1 MAKRIKKPP
10 ITPEQRREWL
20 KRHDQG
26 EKPPKIADTDDVDV
40 RTVRLHLNKALEE
53 REIKEARSTVLRNA
67 LEGHYGDL
75 RHFAERLDS
84 QIAGQPPVSP
94 STRDDYLQ
102 ASLRQHL
109 PRSPIWRY
117 LARLDILHQRVA
129 QSKHGVETRLG
140 QEAWADSRLDPFLS
154 DSESVVIH
162 GIVSVLPSQAEQWA
176 QGLSGL
182 NCDDNLIS
190 EPAEEGFVNLRYGAW
205 QMGKVKQEHV
215 AIIREVLEDFKPRI
229 KNWEE
234 YTDLEKSFT
243 ELKLLRQKLRDE
255 LAIIILRRIV
265 PGKCKYCP
273 L

>member
-1 MAKRIKKPP
+1 MTNRNKKNPIKPD
-10 ITPEQRREWL
+10 QRREWL
-20 KRHDQG
+20 RRYEQG
-26 EKPPKIADTDDVDV
+26 EKPPQIADSDEVDV
-40 RTVRLHLNKALEE
+40 RTVRKHIGLAIQE
-53 REIKEARSTVLRNA
+53 REAKEARSTVLRNA

-94 STRDDYLQ
+94 STRDDYLR

-154 DSESVVIH
+154 DSEPVVIH
-162 GIVSVLPSQAEQWA
+162 GIVGILSSQAEQWA
-176 QGLSGL
+176 QGYRGL
-182 NCDDNLIS
+182 NLEENLVR

-205 QMGKVKQEHV
+205 QMGKVKNEQV
-215 AIIREVLEDFKPRI
+215 AIIKDVLKDFESSI
-229 KNWEE
+229 TAWDE
-234 YTDLEKSFT
+234 YRDLEKSHA
-243 ELKLLRQKLRDE
+243 ELKRVRKNLRDE
-255 LAIIILRRIV
+255 LAVIILRRIV

>member
-1 MAKRIKKPP
+1 MNKRIKKPP
-10 ITPEQRREWL
+10 ITPEQRRDWL

-53 REIKEARSTVLRNA
+53 REIKEARTTVLRNA
-67 LEGHYGDL
+67 LEL
-75 RHFAERLDS
+75 HFADLCNYATRLDS
-84 QIAGQPPVSP
+84 EIRDLRSISP
-94 STRDDYLQ
+94 TTEDRMW

-109 PRSPIWRY
+109 PRSPVWRY
-117 LARLDILHQRVA
+117 LTRWDTLHQKISQIKPEIERKLEKEVKSDARLDPIV
-129 QSKHGVETRLG
+129 SDGET
-140 QEAWADSRLDPFLS
+140 A
-154 DSESVVIH
+154 VIP
-162 GIVSVLPSQAEQWA
+162 GIVVVLAFQAEQWA
-176 QGLSGL
+176 QGFNGL

-205 QMGKVKQEHV
+205 QMGKVKKEHV
-215 AIIREVLEDFKPRI
+215 ATIREVLEDFESRL

-234 YTDLEKSFT
+234 YNDLEKSFT

>member
-1 MAKRIKKPP
+1 MNKRIKKPH

-117 LARLDILHQRVA
+117 LARWDILHQKISQIKPEIERKLEKEVK
-129 QSKHGVETRLG
+129 SDT
-140 QEAWADSRLDPFLS
+140 RLDP
-154 DSESVVIH
+154 VVSAGETMVIP
-162 GIVSVLPSQAEQWA
+162 GIVTALVSQTEQWV
-176 QGLSGL
+176 QGFSGL

-215 AIIREVLEDFKPRI
+215 AITREVLEDFKPRI
-229 KNWEE
+229 IQWGE
-234 YTDLEKSFT
+234 YDDLEKSQA
-243 ELKLLRQKLRDE
+243 ELKRVRKNLRDE
-255 LAIIILRRIV
+255 LAVIILRRIV

>member
-53 REIKEARSTVLRNA
+53 REIKEARTMVLRNA
-67 LEGHYGDL
+67 LELHYADL
-75 RHFAERLDS
+75 CSFAEKLDS
-84 QIAGQPPVSP
+84 DIKQLRTISLSP
-94 STRDDYLQ
+94 TEKRME

-109 PRSPIWRY
+109 SRSPIWRY
-117 LARLDILHQRVA
+117 LTRWDTLHQKI
-129 QSKHGVETRLG
+129 SKIKPEVDGKLEKEVKSDT
-140 QEAWADSRLDPFLS
+140 RLDPIVS
-154 DSESVVIH
+154 DGETAVIP
-162 GIVSVLPSQAEQWA
+162 GIVVVLAFQAEQWA
-176 QGLSGL
+176 QGFNGL

-205 QMGKVKQEHV
+205 QMGKVKKEHV
-215 AIIREVLEDFKPRI
+215 ATVREVLEDFESRL

-234 YTDLEKSFT
+234 YNNLEKSFT

>member
-53 REIKEARSTVLRNA
+53 REIKEARTTVLRNA
-67 LEGHYGDL
+67 LEL
-75 RHFAERLDS
+75 HFADLCNYATRLDS
-84 QIAGQPPVSP
+84 EIRDLRSISP
-94 STRDDYLQ
+94 TTEDRMW

-109 PRSPIWRY
+109 PRSPVWRY
-117 LARLDILHQRVA
+117 LTRWDTLHQKISQIKPEIERKLEKEVKSDARLDPVVA
-129 QSKHGVETRLG
+129 DGET
-140 QEAWADSRLDPFLS
+140 A
-154 DSESVVIH
+154 VIP
-162 GIVSVLPSQAEQWA
+162 GIVVVLAFQAEQWA
-176 QGLSGL
+176 QGFSGL
-182 NCDDNLIS
+182 KCDDDLIF

-205 QMGKVKQEHV
+205 QMGKVKKEHV
-215 AIIREVLEDFKPRI
+215 ATIREVLEDFESRL

-234 YTDLEKSFT
+234 YNDLEKSFT